1 MFGVERNGHARIRRI
16 IKRSNSERKLP
27 GPVVLGIN
35 TLNIS
40 PATITIWWN
49 GARVVEPT
57 VLKTLI
63 DLLELQASATSEN
76 SSVAESPEEFF
87 AKKARAA

>member
-63 DLLELQASATSEN
+63 DPLELQAGTISGSQPTT
-76 SSVAESPEEFF
+76 ESPEEFF